1 MEPNN
6 KIFLTR
12 DWHEEAVN
20 YLCDKKYQVI
30 TWKNITPPTES
41 EIINK
46 LKDCVA
52 IISEFNDKITNN
64 IINAA
69 PNLKVIS
76 NRAVGYENIDLK
88 IAKERHILVGN
99 TPGILVETCADFTM
113 ALLLNIARNITYSNR
128 DVLKGNGNLFI
139 NYPIW
144 DLIYIT
150 KI

>member
-20 YLCDKKYQVI
+20 YLCDKKYQII
-30 TWKNITPPTES
+30 TWKNITPPTEL
-41 EIINK
+41 EIINI

-88 IAKERHILVGN
+88 IAKERNILVGN
-99 TPGILVETCADFTM
+99 TPGVYPDG
-113 ALLLNIARNITYSNR
+113 
-128 DVLKGNGNLFI
+128 VLCK
-139 NYPIW
+139 
-144 DLIYIT
+144 
-150 KI
+150 

>member
-69 PNLKVIS
+69 PNLKGIS

-88 IAKERHILVGN
+88 IADEKGIKVFITNSPAPAVAVLILGLMLD
-99 TPGILVETCADFTM
+99 IKRRR
-113 ALLLNIARNITYSNR
+113 I
-128 DVLKGNGNLFI
+128 
-139 NYPIW
+139 
-144 DLIYIT
+144 
-150 KI
+150 